1 MLPQEFNVLAK
12 RAIEKL
18 AEHKTA
24 SALLIH
30 HDDADG
36 LCSAAIIKMAL
47 ERKGYTVKT
56 ICLEKVYPEVIATLH
71 SKTDQ
76 IIFYADLGSSHAD
89 LISELNNRRN
99 LTIILDHH
107 DPKPSSDPEVF
118 DLNLE
123 NFGYAGETDFSGAT
137 CCYLFA
143 KLLSDDN
150 ADLDYLAIVGSQEL
164 PSGYKSVNNLI
175 LEESIRSGR
184 IRREDNVLEVV
195 KFKIG
200 VSKLFSILQI
210 LGAVGYYEGGPD
222 MGITVCLEGLN
233 HYIEEKI
240 AAWEDKRK
248 QVNQKLLGRLYREG
262 LMETE
267 HIQWFDAGD
276 MYAGMGTKVI
286 GQFCSFLSYQK
297 RLIKSDKYI
306 IGFINVPP
314 IIPKWGELR
323 ERLIKASVRVPQ
335 KLRDLIDKG
344 ILPGAFQLV
353 EVASQGFGVADGHR
367 YAASVVL
374 PLNKKEELINNAERF
389 VCLCSKKC

>member
-18 AEHKTA
+18 KEYKAA
-24 SALLIH
+24 QALLVH

-47 ERKGYTVKT
+47 EKEGYAVKT
-56 ICLEKVYPEVIATLH
+56 ICLEKVYPGVIADLH

-76 IIFYADLGSSHAD
+76 IIFYLDLGSSHAD

-123 NFGYAGETDFSGAT
+123 NFGYVGETDFSGAT

-143 KLLSDDN
+143 KLLNDN
-150 ADLDYLAIVGSQEL
+150 NVDLDYLAIVGSQEL
-164 PSGYKSVNNLI
+164 PGGYKSINNLI
-175 LEESIRSGR
+175 LEESIKSGR
-184 IRREDNVLEVV
+184 IRREDNTLEIV
-195 KFKIG
+195 KFKIS

-222 MGITVCLEGLN
+222 MGVTVCLKGLN
-233 HYIEEKI
+233 PRIEEKI

-248 QVNQKLLGRLYREG
+248 QVNQKLLRRLYREG

-297 RLIKSDKYI
+297 RLVKPDKYI
-306 IGFINVPP
+306 VGFVNVPP
-314 IIPKWGELR
+314 IIPKWGELK
-323 ERLIKASVRVPQ
+323 ERLVKASVRIPQ
-335 KLRDLIDKG
+335 EMRDLIDKG
-344 ILPGAFQLV
+344 IFPGAFQLV
-353 EVASQGFGVADGHR
+353 EMASQGFGVADGHQ

-374 PLNKKEELINNAERF
+374 PLNKKEELIDNAERF
-389 VCLCSKKC
+389 ICLYSKKC

>member
-1 MLPQEFNVLAK
+1 MLAR

-18 AEHKTA
+18 KEHKIA
-24 SALLIH
+24 SVLLVH

-47 ERKGYTVKT
+47 EREGYAVKT
-56 ICLEKVYPEVIATLH
+56 ICLEKVYPEVIDDLH
-71 SKTDQ
+71 SKIDQ
-76 IIFYADLGSSHAD
+76 IIFYVDLGSSHAD
-89 LISELNNRRN
+89 LISELNKKRN

-123 NFGYAGETDFSGAT
+123 NFGYVGETDFSGAT

-143 KLLSDDN
+143 KLLNDN
-150 ADLDYLAIVGSQEL
+150 NVDLDYLAIVGSQEL
-164 PSGYKSVNNLI
+164 PGGYESINNLV
-175 LEESIRSGR
+175 LEGSIKSGR
-184 IRREDNVLEVV
+184 IRREDSTLEIV
-195 KFKIG
+195 KFKIS

-222 MGITVCLEGLN
+222 MGIAVCLEGLN
-233 HYIEEKI
+233 SYVEEKI

-267 HIQWFDAGD
+267 HIQWFDAED

-297 RLIKSDKYI
+297 RLVKPNKYI
-306 IGFINVPP
+306 LGFVNVPP
-314 IIPKWGELR
+314 IIPKWGELK
-323 ERLIKASVRVPQ
+323 EKLVKASVRVPQ
-335 KLRDLIDKG
+335 QMRDLISRG
-344 ILPGAFQLV
+344 MLPGAFQLV
-353 EVASQGFGVADGHR
+353 EKASQGFGVADGHQ

-374 PLNKKEELINNAERF
+374 PLNKKEELIDNAERF
-389 VCLCSKKC
+389 ICLYNKNSRILL